1 MEQQFMIQPKTWDTM
16 SVTTRKS
23 LERML
28 KGAKNMPLQDA
39 IIMFRDIIK
48 REPELIPAKE
58 FLREL
63 EIRKADETQ
72 AKPEGGMTNFIVSCK
87 TAFSG
92 KNYLSAI
99 AVCEDALSNNIN
111 NIPLLKNM
119 AVLAEKAEAYFIGI
133 DAIRSAM
140 HFQPDNTELK
150 LRLGELHL
158 KADEPEKALE
168 IYQALFDAASDKSL
182 YKHYV
187 RQAMNALDAKEEAA
201 RQREEELKNAKSSK
215 VQTRDSQEAVVQQL
229 LDGTIRDIDQAKL
242 VITELSKVL
251 EQKESLDIRRK
262 LAEAYKIAQDYD
274 TAIYHLEF
282 VAKALNAFD
291 ANLDKDIEKL
301 YVKKYDL
308 AIQAIE
314 ANPNAYDN
322 AQQQLT
328 DLEIERMRFKLERA
342 LRRSNANINDAQLH
356 YELGLEYYDCGMS
369 EDALK
374 EFTTA
379 STHPRWQPQ
388 CTYYMGRV
396 VLNMDNIPLAVEYL
410 SKASEMIGLREP
422 NYKKCFYY
430 LGIAREQNGDAE
442 GARAAFE
449 RLYQVDPNFLDVAAR
464 LS

>member
-1 MEQQFMIQPKTWDTM
+1 MIQPKTWDTM
-16 SVTTRKS
+16 SSTSRKS

-28 KGAKNMPLQDA
+28 KGAQNMPLQDA

-48 REPELIPAKE
+48 REPELIPAKD

-63 EIRKADETQ
+63 EIRKAEETQ
-72 AKPEGGMTNFIVSCK
+72 AKPEGGITNLVVSFK
-87 TAFSG
+87 TAFCG
-92 KNYLSAI
+92 KNYLAAI
-99 AVCEDALSNNIN
+99 AVCEDALSKNIN

-119 AVLAEKAEAYFIGI
+119 AVIAEKAEAYFIGI
-133 DAIRSAM
+133 DAIKTAIY
-140 HFQPDNTELK
+140 FLPDNTELK
-150 LRLGELHL
+150 LRLGDLYM

-168 IYQALFDAASDKSL
+168 VYQALFDNSSDKSL
-182 YKHYV
+182 YKHHV
-187 RQAMNALDAKEEAA
+187 RQAMNAIDEKEEKA
-201 RQREEELKNAKSSK
+201 RQQEELKNAKSNK

-229 LDGTIRDIDQAKL
+229 LDGTIRDVDQAKL
-242 VITELSKVL
+242 VISELSKVL

-282 VAKALNAFD
+282 VAKALSAFD

-314 ANPNAYDN
+314 SNPNAYDN

-374 EFTTA
+374 EFTIA
-379 STHPRWQPQ
+379 SSHPRWQPQ

-396 VLNMDNIPLAVEYL
+396 VLNLDNIPLAVEYL
-410 SKASEMIGLREP
+410 AKASEMIGLREP

-430 LGIAREQNGDAE
+430 LGIAREKNGDAE
-442 GARAAFE
+442 GAKAAFE

>member
-1 MEQQFMIQPKTWDTM
+1 MIQPKTWNTM
-16 SVTTRKS
+16 SDTTRKS

-28 KGAKNMPLQDA
+28 KGAKKMSQQDA
-39 IIMFRDIIK
+39 IDMIRDIIK

-63 EIRKADETQ
+63 EIQKADETQ
-72 AKPEGGMTNFIVSCK
+72 AKPESGMTNFIISCK
-87 TAFSG
+87 TAFCG
-92 KNYLSAI
+92 KNYLRAI
-99 AVCEDALSNNIN
+99 AVCEDALSVNANNV
-111 NIPLLKNM
+111 PLLKTI
-119 AVLAEKAEAYFIGI
+119 ADFSVKAGACFIGI
-133 DAIRSAM
+133 DAIKTAI
-140 HFQPDNTELK
+140 HFQPDNAELR
-150 LRLGELHL
+150 LRLGELYL
-158 KADEPEKALE
+158 KADEPENALQV
-168 IYQALFDAASDKSL
+168 YQELYDNASDKSL
-182 YKHYV
+182 YKHRV
-187 RQAMNALDAKEEAA
+187 REAMNAIDAKEEAA

-229 LDGTIRDIDQAKL
+229 LDGTIRDVDQAKL

-251 EQKESLDIRRK
+251 EKKESLDVRRK

-356 YELGLEYYDCGMS
+356 FELGLEYYDCGMS

-374 EFTTA
+374 EFTI
-379 STHPRWQPQ
+379 SSEHPRWQPQ
-388 CTYYMGRV
+388 STYYMGRV
-396 VLNMDNIPLAVEYL
+396 VLNMDNVPLAVEYL
-410 SKASEMIGLREP
+410 SKASQMIGLREP
-422 NYKKCFYY
+422 NYKKCYYY
-430 LGIAREQNGDAE
+430 LGIACEKNGDAE
-442 GARAAFE
+442 GAHKAFE
-449 RLYQVDPNFLDVAAR
+449 RLYQIDPNFLDVAAR
-464 LS
+464 LA

>member
-1 MEQQFMIQPKTWDTM
+1 MIQPKTWNTM
-16 SVTTRKS
+16 SDTTRKS
-23 LERML
+23 LERMI
-28 KGAKNMPLQDA
+28 KGAKKMSVQDA
-39 IIMFRDIIK
+39 IDMMRDIIK

-63 EIRKADETQ
+63 EIHKAKETQ
-72 AKPEGGMTNFIVSCK
+72 AKPEGGMTNFVISLK
-87 TAFSG
+87 TALLG
-92 KNYLSAI
+92 KNYLRAI
-99 AVCEDALSNNIN
+99 AICEDALSINVNNV
-111 NIPLLKNM
+111 PLLKNI
-119 AVLAEKAEAYFIGI
+119 AALSEKAEAFFIGV
-133 DAIRSAM
+133 DAIKTALY
-140 HFQPDNTELK
+140 FQPEDTALQ
-150 LRLGELHL
+150 LRLGELYM
-158 KADEPEKALE
+158 KADDPENALN
-168 IYQALFDAASDKSL
+168 IYQALFDNAADKSL

-187 RQAMNALDAKEEAA
+187 RQAMNAIDAKEEEA
-201 RQREEELKNAKSSK
+201 RQREEELKNAKKSK

-229 LDGTIRDIDQAKL
+229 LDGTIRDVDQAKL

-251 EQKESLDIRRK
+251 EQKESLDVRRK

-282 VAKALNAFD
+282 VAKALSAFD

-301 YVKKYDL
+301 YVKKFDL

-342 LRRSNANINDAQLH
+342 MRRSNANINDAQLH

-374 EFTTA
+374 EFTIA
-379 STHPRWQPQ
+379 CEHPRWQPQ

-396 VLNMDNIPLAVEYL
+396 VLNMDNIPLAAEYL
-410 SKASEMIGLREP
+410 KKASEMIGLREP

-430 LGIAREQNGDAE
+430 LGIALERNGDAE

-449 RLYQVDPNFLDVAAR
+449 RLHQVDPNFLDVAAR
-464 LS
+464 LA